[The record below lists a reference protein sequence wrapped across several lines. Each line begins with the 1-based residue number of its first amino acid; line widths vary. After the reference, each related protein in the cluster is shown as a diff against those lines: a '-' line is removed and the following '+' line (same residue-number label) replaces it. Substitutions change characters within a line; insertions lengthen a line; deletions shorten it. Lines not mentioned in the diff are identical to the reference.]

1 MDEKD
6 QQGEDSKNIDR
17 GKRKV
22 DGKDVQK
29 SQEHPFQALLW
40 LSSWTT
46 PIPIKQ
52 DSLALFS
59 N

>member
-29 SQEHPFQALLW
+29 SQEHPLQALLW
-40 LSSWTT
+40 LSS
-46 PIPIKQ
+46 
-52 DSLALFS
+52 
-59 N
+59 

>member
-40 LSSWTT
+40 LSS
-46 PIPIKQ
+46 
-52 DSLALFS
+52 
-59 N
+59 